1 MGTIKITLAV
11 DRSRNRVLFADAGS
25 DFVEIL
31 LSFLKLPLSAVQSI
45 AGLTSCGC
53 LTKLRDSVNHLTDS
67 ELLKV
72 GLCHGM
78 LLAPTHAD
86 EFNEIWNTET
96 CLRGKE
102 RFIISDGWMIK
113 PASTSSMLSLPQM
126 FGSDGV
132 GHGFEEV
139 TVCVG
144 SVEVFPLLKAS
155 LSSDTI
161 FTDVFISK
169 GTDDQASRL
178 TVKPTINQK
187 ILHHSSNYSLSLPE
201 SKVKLFYDIQEKKV
215 MYAECNREFVHLLL
229 GFLTYPVGCMI
240 KNTGASPCR
249 LGRSFSNLY
258 RSAIDLGGAGF
269 LTRCLPKLFDSL
281 SHIICQAVD
290 CPCTKDRMLTC
301 YCCHPELVEDQKYV
315 VANDLLIHQAS
326 GLSVMK
332 HWFMRDKAKVL
343 EMDIAI
349 GKQETAALLQAVL
362 TSSSTALTDVFLGR
376 LEEQSAWQKMQIF
389 AKLPRGGKII
399 TVEVARLDTI
409 ATVKSRI
416 RDKVPVPAGCRHEL
430 VYGSR
435 YLKDS
440 CTVGEY
446 NIVKECTIICEFYKK

>member
-1 MGTIKITLAV
+1 MACC
-11 DRSRNRVLFADAGS
+11 SH
-25 DFVEIL
+25 
-31 LSFLKLPLSAVQSI
+31 
-45 AGLTSCGC
+45 
-53 LTKLRDSVNHLTDS
+53 LRTPMSS
-67 ELLKV
+67 K
-72 GLCHGM
+72 
-78 LLAPTHAD
+78 
-86 EFNEIWNTET
+86 T

-187 ILHHSSNYSLSLPE
+187 ILHHS
-201 SKVKLFYDIQEKKV
+201 
-215 MYAECNREFVHLLL
+215 M
-229 GFLTYPVGCMI
+229 GCMI